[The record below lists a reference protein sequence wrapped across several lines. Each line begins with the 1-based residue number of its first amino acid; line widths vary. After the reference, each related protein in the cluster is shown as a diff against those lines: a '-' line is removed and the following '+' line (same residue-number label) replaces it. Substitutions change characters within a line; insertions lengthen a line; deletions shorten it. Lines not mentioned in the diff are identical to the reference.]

1 MLQTRTVERPLW
13 DLLKNLQAQEILSGY
28 FLVGGTALSLQLGH
42 RMSVDIDLFT
52 RGDIDKEGILGL
64 LNREYGGGCQIHNMR
79 QAVLQVS
86 VNGINVDFLKHD
98 YRLIEEVKSEDGVRF
113 LGIKDIAA
121 MKLMAVANRGD
132 QAKDFVDIYYLLR
145 EMTLSEM
152 FECYKL
158 KYGQND
164 VSAVKRSIVY
174 FDDVTESSWAA
185 VKLSEGPLPADVV
198 KRAITEEMVRLQLR
212 A

>member
-13 DLLKNLQAQEILSGY
+13 NLLINLQKQEMLSGY

-52 RGDIDKEGILGL
+52 RGDIDKEDILGF
-64 LNREYGGGCQIHNMR
+64 LNREYGGSCQIHNMR
-79 QAVLQVS
+79 KTVLQVS
-86 VNGINVDFLKHD
+86 INGINVDFLKHD
-98 YRLIEEVKSEDGVRF
+98 YRLIEEIKSEDGVRF

-121 MKLMAVANRGD
+121 MKLMAIANRGD
-132 QAKDFVDIYYLLR
+132 QAKDFVDIFYPLR
-145 EMTLSEM
+145 EMPLSEM

-158 KYGQND
+158 KYKQND
-164 VSAVKRSIVY
+164 VSAIKKSIVY

-185 VKLSEGPLPADVV
+185 VKLFEGPLSADVV
-198 KRAITEEMVRLQLR
+198 KREITEEMLR
-212 A
+212 YSS